1 MCHNITC
8 FKMIDFISAKLPHCC
23 GYLLMIQVCTVASD
37 WKYFLLLLDW
47 LTHSIKPAGTHLYT
61 YLENCFKCQTFFYT
75 DPGQGFDSSELL
87 KVLFTDLQLL
97 PYVSGSIWLVCV
109 HGTIL
114 IALGKISIH
123 LHYCNVI
130 KSALHIFA
138 DFLFSAYCTLNID
151 LIYYICVSLLTK
163 P

>member
-23 GYLLMIQVCTVASD
+23 GYLLMIQVCTVARD
-37 WKYFLLLLDW
+37 WKYFLLFLDW
-47 LTHSIKPAGTHLYT
+47 LTHSIKRAGTHLYT

-87 KVLFTDLQLL
+87 KVQICNFFPMFQVRSDWFVYMVLSSLPWVRFLSIYITAMLLNQHFIFLQTF
-97 PYVSGSIWLVCV
+97 Y
-109 HGTIL
+109 
-114 IALGKISIH
+114 
-123 LHYCNVI
+123 
-130 KSALHIFA
+130 FQ
-138 DFLFSAYCTLNID
+138 
-151 LIYYICVSLLTK
+151 LTV